1 MPLSIPVILGTTREG
16 NRTQRVA
23 RFATDVLDARDEIE
37 PRLYDAAELPFGDV
51 ENRVWEMEPRPDAV
65 TAFVEA
71 MGAADGV
78 VLVTPEYNHGYPG
91 ALKNVLDHLYDAWN
105 RKPFGLVTTGGSSG
119 GIRAEEQLIQV
130 ITGGLGGVVVPA
142 SVNVHRVADVVSETG
157 VFEDAEA
164 WTRRVDRM
172 ADELVAYADA
182 MASVR
187 DALGD

>member
-1 MPLSIPVILGTTREG
+1 MPLSVPVILGTTREG

-23 RFATDVLDARDEIE
+23 RFATDVLDARDDIE
-37 PRLYDAAELPFGDV
+37 PRLYDASQLPFGDV
-51 ENRVWEMEPRPDAV
+51 EARVWEMDPQPDAV
-65 TAFVEA
+65 TVFVDA
-71 MGAADGV
+71 MRAADGF

-142 SVNVHRVADVVSETG
+142 SVNVHRVADVVHEDGSIEDPET
-157 VFEDAEA
+157 

-172 ADELVAYADA
+172 AAELVAYAEA
-182 MASVR
+182 MADVR
-187 DALGD
+187 EALGD